1 MTSSDRRWDEIA
13 GLLAAGLLR
22 LRARE
27 QLHCSSPKNVELDF
41 AGDRSVCP
49 TVFTEGDGTCDGE

>member
-1 MTSSDRRWDEIA
+1 MNSSDRRWDEIA

-27 QLHCSSPKNVELDF
+27 QLHCSRPEKHRLDF
-41 AGDRSVCP
+41 GGDRSVCP
-49 TVFTEGDGTCDGE
+49 TVFTEVDGICDGE